1 MEARIYKPKRLR
13 NGKRTIGRLYRARV
27 KLTGDNKVRDIP
39 LKVSFNIPTPRES
52 PSDCMARC
60 ASSRLCLWP
69 PPVTTLASPKADG
82 D

>member
-39 LKVSFNIPTPRES
+39 L
-52 PSDCMARC
+52 
-60 ASSRLCLWP
+60 ASATSRLRNK
-69 PPVTTLASPKADG
+69 S
-82 D
+82 